1 MMTIFSLAFLETETL
16 DHFLRSFIDFRMKC
30 MVLNEVVLFKVL
42 ELGLLGVVVL
52 IEGLVVR

>member
-1 MMTIFSLAFLETETL
+1 
-16 DHFLRSFIDFRMKC
+16 